1 MTANLRLRLL
11 VLLLVP
17 LMLLAAMGGWFSYS
31 AADEASTQHDQRLL
45 RLLPALADS
54 VLAPSITDDTPP
66 LVSLTPA
73 IEDFLRS
80 QGDEVGYAVGDL
92 HGNVVAGDA
101 WIRFD
106 VPATGTAEFH
116 SQEHDGVT
124 YRVGV
129 LKAETYGAGEMVVV
143 LADSS
148 DVRQQWVRQLLM
160 HVLLPNLLLIAGA
173 AVAIYWSVSRGFK
186 PLHKLTQA
194 VERRSPRDLNP
205 INEETS
211 PAEVRP
217 LVHSLNRLFSL
228 VNAQA
233 EGQRRFVA
241 DAAHQLRTPLAALQ
255 AQVEAWA
262 LSAQEAQRIA
272 KRSGGQAQVVLTVEQ
287 IEQLRNATRRT
298 SQLARQLLAL
308 SRADARNAEV
318 QPLQEVDL
326 KDLCESMLETFID
339 RASAKELDF
348 GLEVEPASVWGH
360 SWLLRELVSNLVEN
374 AIKYTPE
381 RGSVTLRCGLR
392 PKPLGTDDHSLLNQP
407 GVMHWAFV
415 EVDDDGPGVSEEER
429 SQITQR
435 FYRAQGVVEEGTG
448 LGLAIADEITQLHQG
463 VLSFADG
470 SFGKG
475 LLVRLEIPVQT
486 VSEGSLDIS
495 EGRKA

>member
-17 LMLLAAMGGWFSYS
+17 LALLALMGGWFSYS
-31 AADEASTQHDQRLL
+31 SADEASTQHDQRLM

-54 VLAPSITDDTPP
+54 VLAPSIADGTPP

-73 IEDFLRS
+73 IEDFLRGQS
-80 QGDEVGYAVGDL
+80 DEVGYAVGDL
-92 HGNVVAGDA
+92 HGNVVAGDT
-101 WIRFD
+101 WIKFD
-106 VPATGTAEFH
+106 VPTTALAEFH

-124 YRVGV
+124 YRVAV
-129 LKAETYGAGEMVVV
+129 LKAETYGAGEMVVM

-173 AVAIYWSVSRGFK
+173 AVAIYWSVSRAFK
-186 PLHKLTQA
+186 PLRTLTQA
-194 VERRSPRDLNP
+194 VERRSPRDLSP
-205 INEETS
+205 IDEQTS

-217 LVHSLNRLFSL
+217 LVRSLNRLFSL
-228 VNAQA
+228 VDAQA

-262 LSAQEAQRIA
+262 LSAESAQRA
-272 KRSGGQAQVVLTVEQ
+272 ARRNGGAQAQVVLSVEQ
-287 IEQLRNATRRT
+287 IEQLRAATRRT

-318 QPLQEVDL
+318 QPIQRVDL
-326 KDLCESMLETFID
+326 KELCESMLELFID
-339 RASAKELDF
+339 RASGKGLDF
-348 GLEVEPASVWGH
+348 GLETEPVHVWGH

-374 AIKYTPE
+374 AIKYTPQG
-381 RGSVTLRCGLR
+381 GSVTLRCGRRGL
-392 PKPLGTDDHSLLNQP
+392 PLGSDDAALLGLP
-407 GVMHWAFV
+407 GVEQWAFV
-415 EVDDDGPGVSEEER
+415 EVDDDGPGVPEAER
-429 SQITQR
+429 AQITQR
-435 FYRAQGVVEEGTG
+435 FYRAQSASGEGTG
-448 LGLAIADEITQLHQG
+448 LGLAIADEIAQLHQG

-470 SFGKG
+470 GSGRG
-475 LLVRLEIPVQT
+475 LLVRLELPIQPALEAGA
-486 VSEGSLDIS
+486 S
-495 EGRKA
+495 

>member
-17 LMLLAAMGGWFSYS
+17 LVLLALMGGWFSYS
-31 AADEASTQHDQRLL
+31 SADEASTQHDQRLM

-54 VLAPSITDDTPP
+54 VLAPSIADGTPP

-73 IEDFLRS
+73 IEDFLRG
-80 QGDEVGYAVGDL
+80 QVDEVGYAVGDL
-92 HGNVVAGDA
+92 HGNVVAGDT
-101 WIRFD
+101 WIKFD
-106 VPATGTAEFH
+106 VPTTTLAEFH

-124 YRVGV
+124 YRVAV
-129 LKAETYGAGEMVVV
+129 LKAETYGAGELVVM

-173 AVAIYWSVSRGFK
+173 AVAIYWSVSRAFK
-186 PLHKLTQA
+186 PLRTLTQA
-194 VERRSPRDLNP
+194 VERRSPRDLSP
-205 INEETS
+205 IDEQTS

-217 LVHSLNRLFSL
+217 LVRSLNRLFSL
-228 VNAQA
+228 VDAQA

-262 LSAQEAQRIA
+262 LSAESAQRA
-272 KRSGGQAQVVLTVEQ
+272 ARRNGGAQAQVVLSVEQ
-287 IEQLRNATRRT
+287 IEQLRAATRRT

-318 QPLQEVDL
+318 QPIQKVDL
-326 KDLCESMLETFID
+326 KELCESMLELFID
-339 RASAKELDF
+339 RASGKGLDF
-348 GLEVEPASVWGH
+348 GLETEPVHVWGH

-374 AIKYTPE
+374 AIKYTPQG
-381 RGSVTLRCGLR
+381 GSVTLRCGR
-392 PKPLGTDDHSLLNQP
+392 RGQPLGSDDVALLGLP
-407 GVMHWAFV
+407 GVAQWAFV
-415 EVDDDGPGVSEEER
+415 EVDDDGPGVPEAER
-429 SQITQR
+429 AQITQR
-435 FYRAQGVVEEGTG
+435 FYRAQSASGEGTG
-448 LGLAIADEITQLHQG
+448 LGLAIADEIAQLHQG

-470 SFGKG
+470 GSGRG
-475 LLVRLEIPVQT
+475 LLVRLELPIQPAMEVGA
-486 VSEGSLDIS
+486 S
-495 EGRKA
+495 

>member
-17 LMLLAAMGGWFSYS
+17 LVLLALMGGWFSYS
-31 AADEASTQHDQRLL
+31 SADAASTQHDQRLL

-54 VLAPSITDDTPP
+54 VLAPSIADGTPP
-66 LVSLTPA
+66 LVSLAPA
-73 IEDFLRS
+73 VEDFLRG
-80 QGDEVGYAVGDL
+80 QGDAVGYAIGDL
-92 HGNVVAGDA
+92 NGHVVAGDS
-101 WIRFD
+101 WIKFD
-106 VPATGTAEFH
+106 VPGTSLAEFH
-116 SQEHDGVT
+116 SQEHDGIT

-129 LKAETYGAGEMVVV
+129 LKAETYGAGEMVVM

-173 AVAIYWSVSRGFK
+173 AVAIYWSVSRAFK
-186 PLHKLTQA
+186 PLNKLTQA
-194 VERRSPRDLNP
+194 VERRSPRDLSP
-205 INEETS
+205 IDETTS

-262 LSAQEAQRIA
+262 LSGQEAQRIA
-272 KRSGGQAQVVLTVEQ
+272 KRSGQQAQVVLSVEQ
-287 IEQLRNATRRT
+287 IEQLRDATRRT

-318 QPLQEVDL
+318 QPIQKVDL
-326 KDLCESMLETFID
+326 KDLCESMLEMFID
-339 RASAKELDF
+339 SASSKGLDF
-348 GLEVEPASVWGH
+348 GLEVEPVCVWGH

-381 RGSVTLRCGLR
+381 GGSVTLLCGQRSL
-392 PKPLGTDDHSLLNQP
+392 PLGTDDSGLLNLP
-407 GVMHWAFV
+407 GTTGWAFV
-415 EVDDDGPGVSEEER
+415 EVDDDGPGVPEAER

-435 FYRAQGVVEEGTG
+435 FYRAQGVIGEGTG

-463 VLSFADG
+463 VLSFDAG
-470 SFGKG
+470 SCGKG
-475 LLVRLEIPVQT
+475 LLARLELPIQAQPD
-486 VSEGSLDIS
+486 GLDQ
-495 EGRKA
+495 EPLV

>member
-1 MTANLRLRLL
+1 MTANLRFRLL

-17 LMLLAAMGGWFSYS
+17 LVLLALMGGWFGYTS
-31 AADEASTQHDQRLL
+31 ADEASTQHDQRLM

-54 VLAPSITDDTPP
+54 VLAPSIAEGTPP

-73 IEDFLRS
+73 IEDFLRG
-80 QGDEVGYAVGDL
+80 QGDEVGYAIGDL
-92 HGNVVAGDA
+92 QGHVVAGDT
-101 WIRFD
+101 WIKFD
-106 VPATGTAEFH
+106 VPTTSLAEFH

-124 YRVGV
+124 YRVAV
-129 LKAETYGAGEMVVV
+129 LKAETYGAGELVVM

-148 DVRQQWVRQLLM
+148 DVRQQWVRQLLT

-173 AVAIYWSVSRGFK
+173 AVAIYWSVSRAFK

-194 VERRSPRDLNP
+194 VERRSPRDLSP
-205 INEETS
+205 IDEQTT

-217 LVHSLNRLFSL
+217 LVRSLNRLFSL

-262 LSAQEAQRIA
+262 LSAESAQRA
-272 KRSGGQAQVVLTVEQ
+272 ARRKGESEAPVMLTLAQ
-287 IEQLRNATRRT
+287 IEQLRDATRRT

-318 QPLQEVDL
+318 QPLQQVDL
-326 KDLCESMLETFID
+326 KELCESMLETFID
-339 RASAKELDF
+339 RASAKGLDF
-348 GLEVEPASVWGH
+348 GLETESVSVWGH

-374 AIKYTPE
+374 AVKYTPE
-381 RGSVTLRCGLR
+381 GGSVTLRCGR
-392 PKPLGTDDHSLLNQP
+392 RAKPLGSDDAVLLASALS
-407 GVMHWAFV
+407 GWAFV
-415 EVDDDGPGVSEEER
+415 EVDDDGPGVPVEER

-435 FYRAQGVVEEGTG
+435 FYRAQGAVGEGTG
-448 LGLAIADEITQLHQG
+448 LGLAIADEIAQLHQG
-463 VLSFADG
+463 VLSFDEG
-470 SFGKG
+470 SSHSG
-475 LLVRLEIPVQT
+475 LLVRLELPIEL
-486 VSEGSLDIS
+486 SADGNND
-495 EGRKA
+495 GRANSGH